1 MTQQYEEVEV
11 GEFET
16 KFTTD
21 KSLLI
26 SIGGIISG
34 SSLLNAKISTLGG
47 RTEERIFSVGD
58 HLKYDAGNLGIFEV
72 RLFALRSN
80 VAKFLVSRIR

>member
-1 MTQQYEEVEV
+1 MTQQYEELEV
-11 GEFET
+11 AEFEA

-47 RTEERIFSVGD
+47 PTEERIFSVGD
-58 HLKYDAGNLGIFEV
+58 YVKYDAGDRGIFEV
-72 RLFALRSN
+72 RLFALRNN
-80 VAKFLVSRIR
+80 VAKFLVSRIK

>member
-1 MTQQYEEVEV
+1 MTQEYEELDV

-16 KFTTD
+16 KFTKD

-34 SSLLNAKISTLGG
+34 SSLLNAKISTLG
-47 RTEERIFSVGD
+47 RPTAERVFSVGD
-58 HLKYDAGNLGIFEV
+58 YVKYDAGDQGLFEV
-72 RLFALRSN
+72 RLFALQHN
-80 VAKFLVSRIR
+80 AAKFLVARIN

>member
-1 MTQQYEEVEV
+1 MTQEYEELEV
-11 GEFET
+11 TEFET

-47 RTEERIFSVGD
+47 QTEQRIFSVGD
-58 HLKYDAGNLGIFEV
+58 YVKYDAGDLGIFEV
-72 RLFALRSN
+72 RLFALRNN
-80 VAKFLVSRIR
+80 VAKFLVSRIK